1 MSRDSRLRQLLNN
14 PRIWKYGRGDGEQGS
29 LPTGFREL
37 DERIGGGWP
46 LGALTELLFEAEGA
60 GELRL
65 LMPALARLS
74 HEGLPQFGAEHSAG
88 CWITWV
94 APPHI
99 PYPPALAQHDV
110 NVARLLIARPR
121 NSADILWSIEQAL
134 RSAACGAVLGWL
146 AKVDDRS
153 LRRLQLAA
161 ESSQCLA
168 VILRHARFA
177 SVPSPAPLRIRL
189 TPGEAGPQLE
199 LLRNR
204 YGRAGSFGVAC

>member
-14 PRIWKYGRGDGEQGS
+14 PRIWRYERGAGEQGS

-37 DERIGGGWP
+37 DERLGGGWP
-46 LGALTELLFEAEGA
+46 LGALTELLLDAEGA

-74 HEGLPQFGAEHSAG
+74 HEGLPQFAAERPAG

-110 NVARLLIARPR
+110 NIGRLLIARPE
-121 NSADILWSIEQAL
+121 NPADVLWSIEQAL
-134 RSAACGAVLGWL
+134 RSAVCGAVLGWL
-146 AKVDDRS
+146 AKTDDRS

-161 ESSQCLA
+161 ESSCCLA
-168 VILRHARFA
+168 VIFRHARFA
-177 SVPSPAPLRIRL
+177 SAPSPAPLRIRL
-189 TPGEAGPQLE
+189 RPDAGGSQLE

-204 YGRAGSFGVAC
+204 YGQAGSLGVAC